1 MTETTVAVQKNQ
13 SSGPHPCDV
22 SIGNLA
28 KKKQW
33 GLDAFRRIRRETFY
47 KSAPLSIKHAFM
59 CHNGHRGRED
69 R

>member
-28 KKKQW
+28 KKSSGVW
-33 GLDAFRRIRRETFY
+33 TRSGAFGGKPSTNPRLYR
-47 KSAPLSIKHAFM
+47 
-59 CHNGHRGRED
+59 
-69 R
+69 